1 MSHTPGPWATHKTEG
16 NGSNISDRLEIVGP
30 EEGRKR
36 SLIASIYG
44 FKLPEGQA
52 NAQLIAAAPELL
64 EVIREAV
71 DSAEREMA
79 KGRKASPGLAT
90 WLEKARA
97 ALAKARA
104 DEGMDGTTKSG
115 VLGTSSRFATPSSPR
130 PSRSIGTAS
139 LWPTLMT
146 RASLKA

>member
-1 MSHTPGPWATHKTEG
+1 MSHTPGPWSIYETAG
-16 NGSNISDRLEIVGP
+16 NGGNIPARMEVVAP
-30 EEGRKR
+30 ESERAKR
-36 SLIASIYG
+36 LIANVYG
-44 FKLPEGQA
+44 FKLPEGRA
-52 NAQLIAAAPELL
+52 NARLIAAAPELL

-104 DEGMDGTTKSG
+104 DEGKEN
-115 VLGTSSRFATPSSPR
+115 A
-130 PSRSIGTAS
+130 
-139 LWPTLMT
+139 
-146 RASLKA
+146 